1 MPLRTALRLWL
12 PPLALMAVIFY
23 LSDQPDLSTG
33 LGIFDLVGRKVVHA
47 GEYAL
52 LCALWWRALRPAPGG
67 RVALVASLTVSILYA
82 VSDEVH
88 QSFVPGRTGTPID
101 VAIDAVGA
109 SLAALAIRRRERRP
123 AGSR

>member
-52 LCALWWRALRPAPGG
+52 LCALWWRTLRPAAGG

>member
-1 MPLRTALRLWL
+1 MPLRTSLRLWL

-33 LGIFDLVGRKVVHA
+33 LGIVDLVGRKVVHA

-52 LCALWWRALRPAPGG
+52 LCALWWRALRPAAREP
-67 RVALVASLTVSILYA
+67 VALAASLTVSIVYA

-109 SLAALAIRRRERRP
+109 GLAALVIRRRERRP
-123 AGSR
+123 AGSG